1 MIMHGGLRNIK
12 KVVTSHDSGNVGK
25 INVITGHQ
33 IRSNSTGC
41 SYTWKN
47 KQKQTSKPGQT

>member
-12 KVVTSHDSGNVGK
+12 RVVTSHDSGNVGK

-33 IRSNSTGC
+33 FRSNRTGC